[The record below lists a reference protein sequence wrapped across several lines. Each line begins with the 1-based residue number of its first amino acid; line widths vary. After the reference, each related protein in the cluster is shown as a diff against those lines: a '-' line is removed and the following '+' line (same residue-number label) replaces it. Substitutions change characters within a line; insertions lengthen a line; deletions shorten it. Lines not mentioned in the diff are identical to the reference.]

1 MDRLIRELLDLSRM
15 DAGRFQVELRPE
27 PLEPIV
33 EEALAILAPVAQ
45 ERGVSLA
52 VSGGPLAGPV
62 PCDRERILQV
72 LSNLLGNALSFAPR
86 GGRVDLRLSLGEREA
101 AVAVHDDGPGIPPED
116 LPHVFE
122 RFWKGR
128 SGGTGLGLAIVK
140 GIVDA
145 HAGRVRVESRLGEGT
160 TFSFTLPRD
169 A

>member
-27 PLEPIV
+27 PLEPLV
-33 EEALAILAPVAQ
+33 EEALAILAPVAH
-45 ERGVSLA
+45 ERGVSLTVA
-52 VSGGPLAGPV
+52 GGPLSGPV

-72 LSNLLGNALSFAPR
+72 LSNLLGNALAFARR
-86 GGRVDLRLSLGEREA
+86 GGHIDVGLSLGEHEA
-101 AVAVHDDGPGIPPED
+101 QVTVHDDGPGISPED

-122 RFWKGR
+122 RFSKSR

-145 HAGRVRVESRLGEGT
+145 HGGRVRVVSRPGEGA
-160 TFSFTLPRD
+160 TFAFTLPRD

>member
-27 PLEPIV
+27 PLEPLV

-45 ERGVSLA
+45 ERGVSLTVA
-52 VSGGPLAGPV
+52 GGPLPGPV

-72 LSNLLGNALSFAPR
+72 LSNLLGNALAFARR
-86 GGRVDLRLSLGEREA
+86 GGHIEVGLSLGEHEA
-101 AVAVHDDGPGIPPED
+101 QVTVHDDGPGISPED
-116 LPHVFE
+116 LPQVFE
-122 RFWKGR
+122 RFSKSR

-145 HAGRVRVESRLGEGT
+145 HGGRVRVESRPGEGA
-160 TFSFTLPRD
+160 TFAFTLPRD